1 MSDLISRVD
10 TVKALREYADQK
22 GANGE
27 IELANGILKA
37 ACYIEEEENIPTA
50 YDVEAVEQEL
60 EAFKTTTWSDFM
72 EEEVEIINLERA
84 KKIVRAVGK
93 E

>member
-1 MSDLISRVD
+1 MSDLISRAE
-10 TVKALREYADQK
+10 TERLLREYADEVGCK
-22 GANGE
+22 RGE
-27 IELANGILKA
+27 YELANGILKA
-37 ACYIEEEENIPTA
+37 VSYIRHNVPTA
-50 YDVEAVEQEL
+50 YDVDAVEQEL

-84 KKIVRAVGK
+84 KIIVRAGGK